1 MLGVYGQ
8 HLFVDPELRLVM
20 VQTSANQTASVAKTS
35 LGRERNAF
43 WRGLVDHYGRW

>member
-1 MLGVYGQ
+1 
-8 HLFVDPELRLVM
+8 M
-20 VQTSANQTASVAKTS
+20 VQTSANQTASVTKTS